1 VGETGLDYNRMFS
14 PMAQQLEA
22 FSAQV
27 GVQERSCICLI
38 NFNCTVVV
46 SASVGLIS
54 MPHLGLYVRD
64 VQVRKLI
71 W

>member
-38 NFNCTVVV
+38 SLNCTC
-46 SASVGLIS
+46 SCFRLCG
-54 MPHLGLYVRD
+54 PHQYVTLGLACRGCSG
-64 VQVRKLI
+64 
-71 W
+71 

>member
-1 VGETGLDYNRMFS
+1 MGETGLDYNRMFS

-38 NFNCTVVV
+38 DLTVHVVV

-54 MPHLGLYVRD
+54 MSHLGLCVGG
-64 VQVRKLI
+64 VQVRS
-71 W
+71 